1 MAERHFQ
8 PTHWLLAFGLVA
20 LGLCGLSVA
29 DMFVPRPYDG
39 VVPRSGV
46 EGAVVVDEIIEGS
59 AADRAGLRHGDRI
72 IGIGRQMLHDADH
85 AARILNRYRIGE
97 EVLYLVQSP
106 EGRNEIALK
115 LGRRRIGG
123 GAYLY
128 TCLIGFSFFFVGLFV
143 LVRQPTLRVSKVFF
157 LLSTLFM
164 VFLVCRLRPASYSGV
179 DSLLLSLGTLAFLM
193 LPPAFLHFYLLF
205 PRPAW
210 LQAAEGRPAWSLL
223 ARLWRLG
230 WPLLYALPLAVF
242 AANRLIIRMREQGPP
257 ADAGPPTASWW
268 LLAFYL
274 ILGLAA
280 LLANSRQLQNPR
292 ERRGMALVVFGSFF
306 GLLPFLVSSLVLDRH
321 SQTFFLVGIMPL
333 LMVPLTFT
341 YAIVRF
347 QLLDIR
353 VILRR
358 SPLYAV
364 ATLLVTILYILA
376 IAAFIAFFLGTD
388 LAGSDYFPFFLA
400 LAIVLLFAPLHRR
413 VQQIIGR
420 SLFAGRSRLEKAMVE
435 LGEAM
440 TDQLDLQEVVEE
452 LVAKL
457 PRILGL
463 RFAALYLLRGYRLE
477 RVAGPEYLPPHLPLL
492 PELQRLLQRRA
503 RLTRLDQL
511 GTLPLRSQ
519 AVAELVEELSREG
532 VEVLGDLASR
542 RRHIG
547 MVLLSGKV
555 GQIALEREELR
566 LLQQLLQ
573 QAALALETSLLLDE
587 RTQRAELEREMEIAA
602 TIQAQLLPSELRFA
616 TGWSIAAAC
625 RPARIVGGD
634 FYTLLPAP
642 YGEGEAV
649 LFGDVCG
656 KSVSGALMMMAAHE
670 ALHALALT
678 TTDPTTLFSLTNRRL
693 YALGQ
698 RNFVAMGYFAASPQ
712 GGGLSYLIAGQP
724 APLVRR
730 RDGTVEELPLPA
742 HRIPVGA
749 LQFDNYCLLEIDL
762 EVDEPVLGYS
772 DGLLDTRAPGGE
784 SFGEERLRQAV
795 AAAPADPE
803 LLVEQVLEAID
814 TFSEG
819 GLQYD
824 DMTLVAV
831 MRRPQSDVIMSDEIN
846 TDQP

>member
-1 MAERHFQ
+1 MSSRHFQ

-39 VVPRSGV
+39 VVPSAEV
-46 EGAVVVDEIIEGS
+46 ANAVVVEEIVEGS
-59 AADRAGLRHGDRI
+59 AAEKAGLRSGDQI
-72 IGIGRQMLHDADH
+72 IGIGRNMVHNAHQAVR
-85 AARILNRYRIGE
+85 ALNRFDIGE
-97 EVLYLVQSP
+97 EVLYLV
-106 EGRNEIALK
+106 
-115 LGRRRIGG
+115 RRSGGLLELPLTLEPRTIGG

-128 TCLIGFSFFFVGLFV
+128 TCLIGFSFFFVGFFV
-143 LVRQPTLRVSKVFF
+143 LVRQPTLRASQVFF

-179 DSLLLSLGTLAFLM
+179 DSLVLSLGTLAFLM

-210 LQAAEGRPAWSLL
+210 LQAAEGRPAWSVLV
-223 ARLWRLG
+223 RLWRFG
-230 WPLLYALPLAVF
+230 WPMLYAFPLMVF
-242 AANRLIIRMREQGPP
+242 VGHRLVFRLRGAEVPRAEI
-257 ADAGPPTASWW
+257 PTASWW
-268 LLAFYL
+268 LLALY
-274 ILGLAA
+274 IVLGLAA
-280 LLANSRQLQNPR
+280 LVANSRQLNNPR
-292 ERRGMALVVFGSFF
+292 ERRGMAMVVAGSFF
-306 GLLPFLVSSLVLDRH
+306 GLLPFLIASLAFDRH
-321 SQTFFLVGIMPL
+321 SQAFFLVGIMPL
-333 LMVPLTFT
+333 LVVPLTFT

-347 QLLDIR
+347 QLLDIQ

-358 SPLYAV
+358 SLLYTVTTALVTGLYAAGI
-364 ATLLVTILYILA
+364 ATFNAL
-376 IAAFIAFFLGTD
+376 FRGTD
-388 LAGSDYFPFFLA
+388 LATSNYFPIVLA
-400 LAIVLLFAPLHRR
+400 LAIVLLFDPLRRR
-413 VQQIIGR
+413 VQRLIDR
-420 SLFAGRSRLEKAMVE
+420 SFFAGRSRLEQAMVE

-452 LVAKL
+452 LVARL

-477 RVAGPEYLPPHLPLL
+477 RVAGPDHLPQYVTVL

-519 AVAELVEELSREG
+519 AVAELMEELSREG

-547 MVLLSGKV
+547 LVLLSGKV
-555 GQIALEREELR
+555 GQIALEREELK

-573 QAALALETSLLLDE
+573 QVALALETSLLLDE

-602 TIQAQLLPSELRFA
+602 TIQAQLLPSELHFA
-616 TGWSIAAAC
+616 DGWDIAAAC

-642 YGEGEAV
+642 TGKGEAV
-649 LFGDVCG
+649 VFGDVCG
-656 KSVSGALMMMAAHE
+656 KSVSGALMMMASHE

-678 TTDPTTLFSLTNRRL
+678 TADPATLFSLANRRL
-693 YALGQ
+693 YALGK
-698 RNFVAMGYFAASPQ
+698 RNFVAMGYFAAGPDGKS
-712 GGGLSYLIAGQP
+712 LSDLIAGQP

-730 RDGTVEELPLPA
+730 RDGTVEELPLPD

-749 LQFDNYCLLEIDL
+749 LQFGDYSLLQIDL
-762 EVDEPVLGYS
+762 EVGDMVLGYS

-784 SFGEERLRQAV
+784 SFGEERLRQEV
-795 AAAPADPE
+795 AAAPADPD
-803 LLVEQVLEAID
+803 LLVEKVLEAID

-824 DMTLVAV
+824 DMTLVAL
-831 MRRPQSDVIMSDEIN
+831 MRLPEESEERTSDK
-846 TDQP
+846 P

>member
-1 MAERHFQ
+1 MAERHFKL
-8 PTHWLLAFGLVA
+8 THWLLASGLVA

-39 VVPRSGV
+39 VVPRSDV
-46 EGAVVVDEIIEGS
+46 PDAVVVDEIIDDS
-59 AADRAGLRHGDRI
+59 AAAQAGLRRGDQI
-72 IGIGRQMLHDADH
+72 IGIGRHMLHDAEH
-85 AARILNRYRIGE
+85 AARLLNRFQIGE
-97 EVLYLVQSP
+97 EVLYLVRRP
-106 EGRNEIALK
+106 EGLREIALE
-115 LGRRRIGG
+115 LQRRRIGG

-128 TCLIGFSFFFVGLFV
+128 TCVIGFSFFFVGVFV
-143 LVRQPTLRVSKVFF
+143 LVRQPTLRASQVFF

-210 LQAAEGRPAWSLL
+210 LQAAEGRPAWSLVV
-223 ARLWRLG
+223 RLWRFG
-230 WPLLYALPLAVF
+230 WPLLYALPLVVF
-242 AANRLIIRMREQGPP
+242 ASNRLVRHIRSLDIPT
-257 ADAGPPTASWW
+257 DAGPTTASWW
-268 LLAFYL
+268 LLALYI

-280 LLANSRQLQNPR
+280 LLANSRQLRNPR

-306 GLLPFLVSSLVLDRH
+306 GLLPFLIASLTFDRH
-321 SQTFFLVGIMPL
+321 SQSFFLVGIMPL

-347 QLLDIR
+347 QLLDIQ

-358 SPLYAV
+358 SLLYTVTTALVTGLYAAGI
-364 ATLLVTILYILA
+364 ATFNALFRGTSLA
-376 IAAFIAFFLGTD
+376 T
-388 LAGSDYFPFFLA
+388 SNYFPIVLA
-400 LAIVLLFAPLHRR
+400 LAIVLLFDPLRRR
-413 VQQIIGR
+413 VQRFIDR
-420 SLFAGRSRLEKAMVE
+420 SFFAGRSRLEQAMVE
-435 LGEAM
+435 LGDAM
-440 TDQLDLQEVVEE
+440 TDQIDLQEVVEE
-452 LVAKL
+452 LVARL
-457 PRILGL
+457 PQILGL

-477 RVAGPEYLPPHLPLL
+477 RVAGPDHLPPHLPVL

-519 AVAELVEELSREG
+519 AVAELMEELSREG

-547 MVLLSGKV
+547 LVLLSGKM
-555 GQIALEREELR
+555 GQIALEKEELI

-602 TIQAQLLPSELRFA
+602 TIQAQLLPGELHFA
-616 TGWSIAAAC
+616 DGWSIAAAC

-642 YGEGEAV
+642 YGDGEAV
-649 LFGDVCG
+649 IFGDVCG

-678 TTDPTTLFSLTNRRL
+678 TADASTLFSLANRRL
-693 YALGQ
+693 YALGK
-698 RNFVAMGYFAASPQ
+698 RNFVAMGYFSTSPD
-712 GGGLSYLIAGQP
+712 GLGLSYLIAGQP

-730 RDGTVEELPLPA
+730 QDGTVEELPLPT

-749 LQFDNYCLLEIDL
+749 LQFGDYSLLEIDL
-762 EVDEPVLGYS
+762 EVGEVVLGYS
-772 DGLLDTRAPGGE
+772 DGLLDTRSPDGE
-784 SFGEERLRQAV
+784 SFGEENLRRVV
-795 AAAPADPE
+795 AKAPADPE

-831 MRRPQSDVIMSDEIN
+831 MRRPESKE
-846 TDQP
+846 T